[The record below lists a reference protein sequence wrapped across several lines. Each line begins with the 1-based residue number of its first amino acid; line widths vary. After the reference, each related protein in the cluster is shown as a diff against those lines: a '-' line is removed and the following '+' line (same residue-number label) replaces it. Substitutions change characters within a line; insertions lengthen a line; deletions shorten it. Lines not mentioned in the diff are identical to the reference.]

1 MTTNLSGSSG
11 SRSSS
16 RAVVAPSLL
25 VSIAATPWLAA
36 ILSVQAAS
44 GFLEQLGVASEEMFR
59 GDRLPV
65 LHFPDLLDDAT
76 VSEADR

>member
-1 MTTNLSGSSG
+1 MNTNLPESASA
-11 SRSSS
+11 
-16 RAVVAPSLL
+16 RAVIAPSLL

-44 GFLEQLGVASEEMFR
+44 EFLEQLGVASEEMFR

-65 LHFPDLLDDAT
+65 LHFSELLDDPA
-76 VSEADR
+76 VGAADR